1 MEAESPPDGGFTDG
15 SPDPVAAGGG
25 PQHRGERLSSVD
37 GDLQQFLVDG
47 RDTITE
53 ALSRLRANGHGV
65 AAVVDADGG
74 VRGTLT
80 DADIRRAV
88 LAGRQLDAPVAE
100 VMSPRPVVA
109 SADADEGELLELMH
123 AHRVGCI
130 PITDGRR
137 LVGVRFLEGHS
148 ESRPA
153 PIALVMAGGRGLRL
167 RPVTD
172 KVPKP
177 LLRLGAKSIVER
189 IISGMVP
196 AGVQEVFLAVNYKAE
211 AFEQRLGSGGHLGVR
226 LRYLREKH
234 AMGTAGALSLLPRSQ
249 QGPIIVTNGD
259 IVTTV
264 DFARLLDFHRRHGGT
279 VTVAGVQHVSR
290 IPYGVLRPAQHHLL
304 SIEEKPERRDL
315 CSAGIY
321 VLEPQVLRFLA
332 PDTPLDMPDLIAD
345 VLAEGLPVHVFPILE
360 KWFDIGGAA
369 EFEKVLIQFATGEED

>member
-1 MEAESPPDGGFTDG
+1 MTTEPTSHGETTKG
-15 SPDPVAAGGG
+15 SPDAVEAIRRP
-25 PQHRGERLSSVD
+25 HRGLSLASVD
-37 GDLQQFLVDG
+37 GDLQQFVVDG
-47 RDTITE
+47 RDSVAV

-65 AAVVDADGG
+65 AVVVDEEGS

-80 DADIRRAV
+80 DSDIRRAV
-88 LAGRQLDAPVAE
+88 LAGRQLDARVAE
-100 VMSPRPVVA
+100 VMSPRPVLA
-109 SADADEGELLELMH
+109 SAVADDAELLELMH
-123 AHRVGCI
+123 AHRISCI
-130 PITDGRR
+130 PITEGGR
-137 LVGVRFLEGHS
+137 LVRVRFVEGHS

-153 PIALVMAGGRGLRL
+153 PVALVMAGGRGLRL

-177 LLRLGAKSIVER
+177 LLKLGARSIVER
-189 IISGMVP
+189 IISAMVP

-211 AFEQRLGSGGHLGVR
+211 AFEQRLGSGSHLGVT

-234 AMGTAGALSLLPRSQ
+234 AMGTAGALSLLPPGQR
-249 QGPIIVTNGD
+249 GPIIVTNGD

-264 DFARLLDFHRRHGGT
+264 DFSRLLDFHRRHGGT
-279 VTVAGVQHVSR
+279 VTVAGVQYVSH

-332 PDTPLDMPDLIAD
+332 PETPLDMPDLIAD

-360 KWFDIGGAA
+360 KWFDIGGTA